1 MVPILASAFPYTGNG
16 LGGLSDAVEAVVT
29 HEINGI
35 YELFMRYPV
44 SGLHYEDLANGK
56 IVMAKPDDITD
67 EQPFRIY
74 RITKPLNGIVSVYAR
89 HICYDLSGI
98 VVEPFTAGS
107 LTEAFQTIPTKCT
120 PSSPITLSTTRA
132 VASGITL
139 SEPRPL
145 WKLLGGQEGSL
156 LDVYGG
162 EWDFDKLTAKLV
174 TQLGTDRG
182 VNIRYGKNLTEMEQ
196 DTTIEASYSGV
207 YPYWYDEETD
217 TLVTLTEKVVAVT
230 GSVVTDRNLVLNCSD
245 DFDTQPTEQQLRDR
259 ANAYISANSIGNVA
273 ASWKI
278 SFVDTTEGVDRV
290 MLGDTL
296 HVFYAALGVNATAR
310 AVKTEY
316 DVLQERYKAITV
328 GKVKQNLA
336 AIIVNDQKETA
347 SKIKT
352 TKSFLEQAIEDA
364 TYSITHGGG
373 TFREIY
379 DGYTLKEIVSLDDPD
394 ITLAQS
400 VWRWNNGGFGHSS
413 TGYNGQYTL
422 ALLPDGSINA
432 AMITTGI
439 LNSNI
444 IRAGI
449 LQDVLGK
456 NSWNLDTGAFTITNG
471 SINISTNSAVYD
483 LIQLNWND
491 NNANNITTRMWA
503 GGVTSR
509 DNTSRITA
517 EHTRWGFSV
526 MKSTI
531 DGSQSFPVA
540 SLGSGTLQLGGNSST
555 FPNEG
560 SGVSGTLFVKNS
572 MGETVAT
579 IQPSGN
585 YENFQNGITRSILAS
600 GFLYQ
605 YDSNGTQRQTLSSD
619 GKLWQY
625 DSSGKK
631 RTYLE
636 YGDIFL
642 YTSAEKKTAHLSG
655 SNFVSGGSLQLHDTS
670 EIERARLTTDG
681 LSFYN
686 ASGTTTLTA
695 GTYNG
700 TSGILYLYDGSTPSY
715 RAYLDYTALSFRDT
729 SGTTQSQIRQTE
741 FTLYSSGV
749 KRNTMIPTGNM
760 QYDSSGVKI
769 SQWDNAS
776 LKYYN
781 TSGAVQAKFG
791 ILASSAWY
799 SGRANAALVSS
810 KQPSSTGDYYPLAS
824 VKAYSSDWT
833 IGTLNDDLYF
843 VNTPDANYS
852 SSVNNM
858 LRYKLQYV
866 STTGGN
872 KSGDILT
879 TLNTTD
885 RVTEQ
890 GTSGIWRYRKW
901 ASGYAECWGTI
912 AAAEHT
918 FSAWG
923 TGYYSTEVGV
933 QTYPVTFSGAPYEL
947 ATPLSGNAWVSLLSS
962 DTKQT
967 ATKSGGYRAF
977 RPVSGNATFG
987 IEIYACGQLA

>member
-1 MVPILASAFPYTGNG
+1 MILAASYPYTGNG

-98 VVEPFTAGS
+98 VVEPFSAGS

-120 PSSPITLSTTRA
+120 PSSPVTLSTTRT
-132 VASGITL
+132 VATGITL

-207 YPYWYDEETD
+207 YPYWYDSESN
-217 TLVTLTEKVVAVT
+217 TLVTLTEKVVDVT
-230 GSVVTDRNLVLNCSD
+230 GSIVTDRVLTLDCSD
-245 DFDTQPTEQQLRDR
+245 DFDEQPTEQQLRDR

-296 HVFYAALGVNATAR
+296 HVYYSALGVNATAR

-379 DGYTLKEIVSLDDPD
+379 DGYNLKEIVSLDDPD
-394 ITLAQS
+394 LSLAQS

-432 AMITTGI
+432 ALITTGI
-439 LNSNI
+439 LNANV
-444 IRAGI
+444 IRAGV

-456 NSWNLDTGAFTITNG
+456 NSFNLDTGAFNIKDG
-471 SINISTNSAVYD
+471 SINITTSGARDDRITLTYSEEVGGTTYTYDTGMSPYGLSLTSETEEANLFRGSYWAAGFALSDTIWQNNDWVQDAYVLSGNSGGISVSNRQALVEAQFESTDLRFLQIQADGQIVCMDALYNNSGVTYYRNDGSSEAEYD
-483 LIQLNWND
+483 RAGVFLYD
-491 NNANNITTRMWA
+491 ASGNNAVVLERN
-503 GGVTSR
+503 G
-509 DNTSRITA
+509 
-517 EHTRWGFSV
+517 
-526 MKSTI
+526 
-531 DGSQSFPVA
+531 
-540 SLGSGTLQLGGNSST
+540 L
-555 FPNEG
+555 
-560 SGVSGTLFVKNS
+560 
-572 MGETVAT
+572 
-579 IQPSGN
+579 
-585 YENFQNGITRSILAS
+585 NF
-600 GFLYQ
+600 
-605 YDSNGTQRQTLSSD
+605 
-619 GKLWQY
+619 Y
-625 DSSGKK
+625 DSSGTQTNVVKAEGYV
-631 RTYLE
+631 RT
-636 YGDIFL
+636 
-642 YTSAEKKTAHLSG
+642 
-655 SNFVSGGSLQLHDTS
+655 
-670 EIERARLTTDG
+670 
-681 LSFYN
+681 
-686 ASGTTTLTA
+686 
-695 GTYNG
+695 
-700 TSGILYLYDGSTPSY
+700 SY
-715 RAYLDYTALSFRDT
+715 IAA
-729 SGTTQSQIRQTE
+729 
-741 FTLYSSGV
+741 
-749 KRNTMIPTGNM
+749 
-760 QYDSSGVKI
+760 
-769 SQWDNAS
+769 NAS
-776 LKYYN
+776 LTLGN
-781 TSGAVQAKFG
+781 TKVVNVYDYGRYAIVQINIDISSGFNAGTF
-791 ILASSAWY
+791 Y
-799 SGRANAALVSS
+799 SLCNVSGSVSRNLPSTIFQLVPNQTGTSAALV
-810 KQPSSTGDYYPLAS
+810 QIDTD
-824 VKAYSSDWT
+824 
-833 IGTLNDDLYF
+833 GTLSIYRYTGSGAF
-843 VNTPDANYS
+843 TGW
-852 SSVNNM
+852 
-858 LRYKLQYV
+858 LRCV
-866 STTGGN
+866 
-872 KSGDILT
+872 
-879 TLNTTD
+879 
-885 RVTEQ
+885 
-890 GTSGIWRYRKW
+890 
-901 ASGYAECWGTI
+901 I
-912 AAAEHT
+912 A
-918 FSAWG
+918 
-923 TGYYSTEVGV
+923 V
-933 QTYPVTFSGAPYEL
+933 PFSGL
-947 ATPLSGNAWVSLLSS
+947 
-962 DTKQT
+962 
-967 ATKSGGYRAF
+967 
-977 RPVSGNATFG
+977 
-987 IEIYACGQLA
+987 